1 VVACK
6 GWRVEGRVESGY
18 VAVGLGLD
26 RSTVS
31 IAGAGGGRVC
41 FVFSPFWSLRISS
54 RGGEVSERLKVQDE
68 INKVNRCQYLSI
80 GRLIGVMRLL
90 LVPSEHRHGG
100 VWVDGRSAAAREL
113 SCRFATPR

>member
-1 VVACK
+1 MVYK

-54 RGGEVSERLKVQDE
+54 REGEVSERLKVQDE
-68 INKVNRCQYLSI
+68 INKVNRRQHLSI
-80 GRLIGVMRLL
+80 GPKRCTFDRCDAYSPCAFRTPPWRCL
-90 LVPSEHRHGG
+90 GG
-100 VWVDGRSAAAREL
+100 WTICSRA
-113 SCRFATPR
+113 

>member
-41 FVFSPFWSLRISS
+41 FVFSPF
-54 RGGEVSERLKVQDE
+54 
-68 INKVNRCQYLSI
+68 
-80 GRLIGVMRLL
+80 
-90 LVPSEHRHGG
+90 
-100 VWVDGRSAAAREL
+100 
-113 SCRFATPR
+113 

>member
-1 VVACK
+1 
-6 GWRVEGRVESGY
+6 
-18 VAVGLGLD
+18 
-26 RSTVS
+26 
-31 IAGAGGGRVC
+31 
-41 FVFSPFWSLRISS
+41 
-54 RGGEVSERLKVQDE
+54 VQDE